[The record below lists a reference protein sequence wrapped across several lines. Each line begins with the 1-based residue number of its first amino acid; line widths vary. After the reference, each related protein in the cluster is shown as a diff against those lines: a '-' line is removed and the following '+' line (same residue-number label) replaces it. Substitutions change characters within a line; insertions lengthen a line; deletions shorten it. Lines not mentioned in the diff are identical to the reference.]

1 MIPKR
6 EQYTSDLDFWMSIRR
21 VFTKIGIPYV
31 SFVRAWGRGGEKGSK
46 DGKARKP
53 QLLDLDSLLS
63 IDILSRSRKDVDY
76 LVFDEALPDPIS
88 VDEDE
93 GYAVTE
99 VRFETPGHQF

>member
-76 LVFDEALPDPIS
+76 RLLRRYDSKPLDISFSGVFCK
-88 VDEDE
+88 
-93 GYAVTE
+93 
-99 VRFETPGHQF
+99 